1 MQNLTQWVENASD
14 ESRRVYPVNMNIY
27 QVSFCNLPQGLQTD
41 QRKDYEDVIMVGKH
55 GLYKLRMRGDNDRRP
70 TNERVLM
77 ELILDIEVLM
87 KTREKCAKN
96 MGML

>member
-1 MQNLTQWVENASD
+1 
-14 ESRRVYPVNMNIY
+14 MNIY

-70 TNERVLM
+70 SHERVIM

-87 KTREKCAKN
+87 KTREECAKN